1 MASFA
6 KKRRINFR
14 SYQKKHGYACKPGD
28 NFDAYVNGTWVKTIK
43 FQLIKLPTVLL
54 MSCMIN
60 LKRCKSDYRSI
71 KGTLPKVQTNRK
83 LAITSSFMNRK
94 DRAKGIAPI
103 QPELKIL
110 MLLHS
115 DLAAY
120 FGKSNRTGVSMPSL
134 LSLPKILKPKTV
146 HFNDLARRIRS
157 S

>member
-1 MASFA
+1 
-6 KKRRINFR
+6 
-14 SYQKKHGYACKPGD
+14 
-28 NFDAYVNGTWVKTIK
+28 
-43 FQLIKLPTVLL
+43 
-54 MSCMIN
+54 MIN
-60 LKRCKSDYRSI
+60 LKRCKRLSKKHQRYFTEGSDEQKIGDYY
-71 KGTLPKVQTNRK
+71 
-83 LAITSSFMNRK
+83 SSFMNRK
-94 DRAKGIAPI
+94 DRDAKGIAPI

-110 MLLHS
+110 MLLQII